1 MHDDF
6 RISVEL
12 PRTQANELLHALEAH
27 EHDGSGGLSSPGHV
41 AVSHEEGHVFL
52 YADSGDEAVS
62 AQTAVEAILSE
73 KGIAA
78 QVSSWRWH
86 PEEER
91 WEDASRALPSSSAEH
106 AAEHERLE
114 ELETEESEQ
123 TGYPAWE
130 VRVTLPTHHDAHAFA
145 ERLAAEGIPVQRH
158 WRHLTL
164 GAEDEDDARALAERL
179 RSEAPQGSTL
189 DVEGAAWDAW
199 VAVNGPARPFAL
211 FGGLAQ

>member
-6 RISVEL
+6 RIRVEM
-12 PRTQANELLHALEAH
+12 PRAQTHELLRALEAH
-27 EHDGSGGLSSPGHV
+27 ERDGSGGLRSPEHV
-41 AVSHEEGHVFL
+41 AVSHEDGHVFL
-52 YADSGDEAVS
+52 YADSSEEAAS
-62 AQTAVEAILSE
+62 AQTTVEAILSE
-73 KGIAA
+73 KSIVA
-78 QVSSWRWH
+78 QISSSRWH
-86 PEEER
+86 SEEER
-91 WEDASRALPSSSAEH
+91 WEDASLALPSTPAEH

-114 ELETEESEQ
+114 EIEIEESEQ
-123 TGYPAWE
+123 AGYPEWE
-130 VRVTLPTHHDAHAFA
+130 VRVSLPTHHDAHSFA